1 MLILWGFSSPI
12 FKGGGGGGGVTKT
25 IYMGNC
31 LKGGLEQFAE
41 GLTKNRKESVFE
53 GFGGLIP

>member
-41 GLTKNRKESVFE
+41 GLTKIGRRVFLR
-53 GFGGLIP
+53 GLGG

>member
-1 MLILWGFSSPI
+1 MFSSPI